1 MNLQKDLIQHI
12 AVLTV
17 APGYLNFEQRRSTDI
32 LHMGLSETKLLLRD
46 CLGILAVE
54 DTASGVDVFCPA
66 WADSRGA
73 ESPVLDRYGQM
84 FRLAA
89 ERIDGA
95 LETVWDNETDAACD
109 LEVVVSELDAFLS
122 KEHWYDVEHAQL
134 IRFPDGTFYQNCSRF
149 FPNHMGNW
157 HRASVFPN
165 DEVVACVTQR
175 LKWLYGM
182 TGEGVS
188 VLEFDPPR
196 DYLWR
201 ARTYAPQSPQ
211 SLINY
216 WEAMLPGAR
225 RVRIRQ
231 LVNQQQA

>member
-17 APGYLNFEQRRSTDI
+17 APGYLNFAQRRSTEI
-32 LHMGLSETKLLLRD
+32 LHMGLAETKLLLRD

-54 DTASGVDVFCPA
+54 DTAGGVDVFCPEWGA
-66 WADSRGA
+66 VRGA
-73 ESPVLDRYGQM
+73 QSPVLGRYAQA
-84 FRLAA
+84 FRLTAQRIDAAA
-89 ERIDGA
+89 ETCWSSA
-95 LETVWDNETDAACD
+95 EDAAAD
-109 LEVVVSELDAFLS
+109 LEEVAGDLDAFLGG
-122 KEHWYDVEHAQL
+122 EHWYDVDHAQL

-149 FPNHMGNW
+149 FPNRMGNW
-157 HRASVFPN
+157 HCASVFPAG
-165 DEVVACVTQR
+165 EVVQCVVER
-175 LKWLYGM
+175 LKGLYNM
-182 TGEGVS
+182 TGEAVS

-225 RVRIRQ
+225 RIRIKQ